1 MRLPIDSQMW
11 AHAAS
16 CTPYWASNET
26 QNRCSPITRKA
37 GLSKSPNP
45 DAGVHSAPSAGRS
58 ILPLASLRTGPI
70 LHISNTNPQ
79 KPVTSPEFSFS
90 A

>member
-26 QNRCSPITRKA
+26 QNHYSPITRKA
-37 GLSKSPNP
+37 GLSKSPNS
-45 DAGVHSAPSAGRS
+45 DTGVHSAPSAARS
-58 ILPLASLRTGPI
+58 ILPLALLRTGPI
-70 LHISNTNPQ
+70 LHASNTNPQ
-79 KPVTSPEFSFS
+79 KPVMSPEFYVS